1 MWFKK
6 KDIQMKLTESKIA
19 FLTRIFLA
27 AIYLIGV
34 IGISIPALS
43 PLYVQIT
50 PITLLISALLLLAF
64 HEPWDKK
71 SIFAVLLIAAIGIF
85 IEVFGVSTGKIFG
98 AYSYSEILGPKILNV
113 PLIIAINW
121 LILVYGAY
129 YIVSYFFKYPLLR
142 LAMGGLLLVV
152 FDLIME
158 PVAIELNMWTWD
170 AGTPPLQNYIVWFVA
185 GVAMMSLFPLF
196 RIKLKNPVAA
206 ALFIYLVLFFGILN
220 FIV

>member
-1 MWFKK
+1 
-6 KDIQMKLTESKIA
+6 MKLTESKIA

-27 AIYLIGV
+27 AIYLIGI

-64 HEPWDKK
+64 HEPWNKK
-71 SIFAVLLIAAIGIF
+71 SVVAVLLIAAIGFF
-85 IEVFGVSTGKIFG
+85 IEVLGVSTGKVFG
-98 AYSYSEILGPKILNV
+98 AYSYSDILGPEVFNV
-113 PLIIAINW
+113 PLIIAVNW

-129 YIVSYFFKYPLLR
+129 YIASYFFKHSLLR
-142 LAMGGLLLVV
+142 LAVGGLLLVV

-158 PVAIELNMWTWD
+158 PVAIELNMWTWE
-170 AGTPPLQNYIVWFVA
+170 AGAPPLQNYIVWFIA
-185 GVAMMSLFPLF
+185 GLAMMSLFPLF

-206 ALFIYLVLFFGILN
+206 ALFIYLLLFFVILN
-220 FIV
+220 FII

>member
-1 MWFKK
+1 
-6 KDIQMKLTESKIA
+6 MKLTESKIA

-34 IGISIPALS
+34 IGISIPSLS

-50 PITLLISALLLLAF
+50 PVTLLISALLLLAF
-64 HEPWDKK
+64 HEPWNNK
-71 SIFAVLLIAAIGIF
+71 SILAVLLIAAIGFF

-98 AYSYSEILGPKILNV
+98 SYSYSEILGPKILNV

-158 PVAIELNMWTWD
+158 PVAIELNMWTWE

-185 GVAMMSLFPLF
+185 GVVMMSLFPLF
-196 RIKLKNPVAA
+196 RIKLKNPVVV
-206 ALFIYLVLFFGILN
+206 ALFVYLLLFFGVLN

>member
-1 MWFKK
+1 
-6 KDIQMKLTESKIA
+6 MKLTESKIA

-34 IGISIPALS
+34 IGISIPSLS
-43 PLYVQIT
+43 KLYVQIT
-50 PITLLISALLLLAF
+50 PITLMISALLLLAF
-64 HEPWDKK
+64 HEPWNRKT
-71 SIFAVLLIAAIGIF
+71 ILAFLLIAAIGFF

-98 AYSYSEILGPKILNV
+98 AYSYSEILGPKVFNV
-113 PLIIAINW
+113 PLIIALNW

-129 YIVSYFFKYPLLR
+129 YIASYFFQPPLLR
-142 LAMGGLLLVV
+142 LAIGGLLLVV

-158 PVAIELNMWTWD
+158 PVAIELNMWAWET
-170 AGTPPLQNYIVWFVA
+170 GTPPLQNYIVWFFA

-196 RIKLKNPVAA
+196 KIRLKNPLAS
-206 ALFIYLVLFFGILN
+206 ALFVYLVLFFGILN